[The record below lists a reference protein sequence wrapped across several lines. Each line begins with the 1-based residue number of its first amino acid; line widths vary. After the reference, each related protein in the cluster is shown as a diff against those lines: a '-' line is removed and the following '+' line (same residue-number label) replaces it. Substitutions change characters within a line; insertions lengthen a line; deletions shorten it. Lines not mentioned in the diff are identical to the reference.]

1 MRDDKGSGI
10 PAPNT
15 TKTSGAVEK
24 VHADKVLFYS
34 LSNSKTMS
42 VTQKGSADPDNQ
54 ERDQRNQGSWQDM
67 GKDNR
72 NYSKNLIDDEDDEEE
87 EDAIAEDDEEE
98 EDAIALELDDDMDE
112 EEGSLNDPEDMTVEF
127 EDADIDEEDDFIEE
141 GEDMVIEAND
151 KEELA
156 NILLDDDEDEDDE
169 DLLDED
175 HQGGT
180 A

>member
-34 LSNSKTMS
+34 LSNSKTMA

-54 ERDQRNQGSWQDM
+54 DRDKKNEGSRQEM
-67 GKDNR
+67 GKDSR

-87 EDAIAEDDEEE
+87 EDAIT
-98 EDAIALELDDDMDE
+98 LELDDDMDE
-112 EEGSLNDPEDMTVEF
+112 EEGSLDDAEDMTVEF
-127 EDADIDEEDDFIEE
+127 EDTDIDEEDDFIEE

-156 NILLDDDEDEDDE
+156 NILLDDEDEDDE

-175 HQGGT
+175 RQGGR

>member
-1 MRDDKGSGI
+1 M
-10 PAPNT
+10 
-15 TKTSGAVEK
+15 V
-24 VHADKVLFYS
+24 KVLFYS

-54 ERDQRNQGSWQDM
+54 ERDQRNQGSRQDM

-72 NYSKNLIDDEDDEEE
+72 NYSKNLIDDEDDE
-87 EDAIAEDDEEE
+87 
-98 EDAIALELDDDMDE
+98 
-112 EEGSLNDPEDMTVEF
+112 
-127 EDADIDEEDDFIEE
+127 EEDDFIEE